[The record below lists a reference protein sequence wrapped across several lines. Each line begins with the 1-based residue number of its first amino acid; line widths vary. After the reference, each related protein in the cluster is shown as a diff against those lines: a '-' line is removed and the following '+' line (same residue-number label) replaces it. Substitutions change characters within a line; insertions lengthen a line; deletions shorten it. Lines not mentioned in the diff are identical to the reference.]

1 MRSIRIY
8 LTDFGGGFDPERNLF
23 SDILRKRFQLE
34 ITPVDPDIVIYSN
47 HGRSYLQYDCLRIFF
62 TGENVRPDYS
72 LCDFSFSF
80 DYLAD
85 PRNYR
90 LPLYAFFGDMHHLTE
105 PKDPDRILAEKTRFC
120 NFIYSNA
127 GAKERIE
134 FFHLLNEYKRVDS
147 AGKVL
152 NNLGYVLDWGVEGN
166 EGKLKFIRP
175 YKFTM
180 AFESASYPGYTT
192 EKLVQPM
199 LANSLAIHWG
209 NPIVGRD
216 FNTKSFIDVH
226 DYSSFEEAVDAIIKI
241 DQDDALYKQYMS
253 QPYFPDNKIPE
264 NLLSENILNQFSDI
278 IDQLGALR
286 PVSSTL
292 KGKLRGKREQIKACM
307 LKGLRVIRRHFL
319 TACQA
324 SVGFSR

>member
-23 SDILRKRFQLE
+23 SDILRKQFQLE
-34 ITPVDPDIVIYSN
+34 ITPVDPEIVIYSN

-62 TGENVRPDYS
+62 IGENVRPNYS

-90 LPLYAFFGDMHHLTE
+90 LPLYVFFGDMHQLTE

-127 GAKERIE
+127 RAKERIE

-152 NNLGYVLDWGVEGN
+152 NNLGYVLEWGVAGN

-175 YKFTM
+175 FKFTM
-180 AFESASYPGYTT
+180 AFENASYPGYTT

-216 FNTKSFIDVH
+216 FNTKSFINVH

-278 IDQLGALR
+278 IDELGTLR

-292 KGKLRGKREQIKACM
+292 KGKLRGKREQIEAYM
-307 LKGLRVIRRHFL
+307 LKGQRVIRRLVFK
-319 TACQA
+319 
-324 SVGFSR
+324 

>member
-8 LTDFGGGFDPERNLF
+8 LTDFGDGFDPERNLF

-62 TGENVRPDYS
+62 SGENVRPNYS

-90 LPLYAFFGDMHHLTE
+90 LPLYVFFGDMHQLTE

-127 GAKERIE
+127 RAKERIE

-152 NNLGYVLDWGVEGN
+152 NNMGHVLDWGVVGN
-166 EGKLKFIRP
+166 EGKLKFITP

-180 AFESASYPGYTT
+180 AFENESYPGYTT

-199 LANSLAIHWG
+199 LVNSLAIHWG
-209 NPIVGRD
+209 NPVVGRD
-216 FNTKSFIDVH
+216 FNTRSFIDVH
-226 DYSSFEEAVDAIIKI
+226 DYSSFNAAVDAIIEI
-241 DQDDALYKQYMS
+241 DQNDTLYRQYMS
-253 QPYFPDNKIPE
+253 QPYFKDNEIPE
-264 NLLSENILNQFSDI
+264 DLLTENIVNRFSAI
-278 IDQLGALR
+278 IDQLGKLR

-292 KGKLRGKREQIKACM
+292 QGKWRRKRKEIERYISRGRRILRRP
-307 LKGLRVIRRHFL
+307 L
-319 TACQA
+319 
-324 SVGFSR
+324 